1 MPQKQVLVRG
11 ADVIDGTGAA
21 ARRADVLVT
30 SDYIEAVEPPGS
42 LPVNGRTVLDCEGAT
57 LTPGF
62 IDVHSHADNAPFL
75 HDDDTSKILQGVT
88 TEIVG
93 NCGFSLAPRVGE
105 HAAALESYSLRIF
118 PPITWRWNTFREL
131 LAAADE
137 RGYVTN
143 YAPLV
148 GHHALRIAA
157 MGMSDAAPDDRE
169 LRVMGEL
176 LDEAVQAGAFGLST
190 GLIYPPGLFAE
201 THEIEC
207 LASRLPQGRLYA
219 THMRGEGRQLQSS
232 IAEAVRVGEHSRR
245 RVQVSH
251 LKAAGKANW
260 GSMPQALALLDEA
273 RARGVDVR
281 HDVYPYTAGS
291 TMLTATLPPYFQEGG
306 EPNVLRRLQDPE
318 SVARLRED
326 LAADDGSW
334 ENQVIGAGWDGIV
347 VASSVTHRFDGM
359 SIAEIAAD
367 KGAEPFD
374 ALVDV
379 LLVEELKVSMIVFS
393 MQEDD
398 LREALRHPL
407 TMVGSDG
414 LPPGVGGKPHPRM
427 YGTFPRVLARYCREQ
442 RMFPVEEAVRRMTSL
457 PADTFGLADR
467 GSITPGSAAD
477 LVALDAAT
485 VQDRADYRESTRSP
499 TGIHWIM
506 QGGTVVARD
515 GRYLGPRAG
524 RRLLPAG

>member
-1 MPQKQVLVRG
+1 
-11 ADVIDGTGAA
+11 
-21 ARRADVLVT
+21 
-30 SDYIEAVEPPGS
+30 
-42 LPVNGRTVLDCEGAT
+42 
-57 LTPGF
+57 
-62 IDVHSHADNAPFL
+62 
-75 HDDDTSKILQGVT
+75 
-88 TEIVG
+88 
-93 NCGFSLAPRVGE
+93 
-105 HAAALESYSLRIF
+105 
-118 PPITWRWNTFREL
+118 
-131 LAAADE
+131 
-137 RGYVTN
+137 
-143 YAPLV
+143 
-148 GHHALRIAA
+148 
-157 MGMSDAAPDDRE
+157 
-169 LRVMGEL
+169 
-176 LDEAVQAGAFGLST
+176 
-190 GLIYPPGLFAE
+190 
-201 THEIEC
+201 
-207 LASRLPQGRLYA
+207 
-219 THMRGEGRQLQSS
+219 
-232 IAEAVRVGEHSRR
+232 
-245 RVQVSH
+245 
-251 LKAAGKANW
+251 
-260 GSMPQALALLDEA
+260 
-273 RARGVDVR
+273 
-281 HDVYPYTAGS
+281 
-291 TMLTATLPPYFQEGG
+291 
-306 EPNVLRRLQDPE
+306 
-318 SVARLRED
+318 
-326 LAADDGSW
+326 
-334 ENQVIGAGWDGIV
+334 
-347 VASSVTHRFDGM
+347 M